1 MQDKQKID
9 TTFSSRVMSYVPAYT
24 NSSAL
29 HNVMAICVLA
39 SLAL

>member
-29 HNVMAICVLA
+29 HNVIA